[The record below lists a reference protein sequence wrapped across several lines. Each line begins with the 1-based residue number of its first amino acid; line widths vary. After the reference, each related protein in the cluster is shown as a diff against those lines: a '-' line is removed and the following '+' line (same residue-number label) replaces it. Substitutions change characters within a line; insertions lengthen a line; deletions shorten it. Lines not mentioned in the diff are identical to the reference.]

1 MYAGGQS
8 LLRPRRSRPER
19 KLPEDL
25 QIAVARL
32 LKNGKP
38 KQVFLKKS
46 LGTKDLRQA
55 NITIKP
61 VLIQFD
67 RIIRD
72 AEAA

>member
-1 MYAGGQS
+1 MYAGCQS